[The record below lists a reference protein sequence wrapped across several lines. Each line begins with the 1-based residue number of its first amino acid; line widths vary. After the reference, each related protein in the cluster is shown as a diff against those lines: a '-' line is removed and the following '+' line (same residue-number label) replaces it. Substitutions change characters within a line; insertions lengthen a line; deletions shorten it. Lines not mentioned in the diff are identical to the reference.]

1 MVDAGNRK
9 IEGVSRTE
17 LDSHAASI
25 VVGKNALITHDSG
38 KSVNVGPFTEQLGK
52 LNDVPIVDCVIAHDC
67 PYSKRTIL
75 LAMYNAL
82 YIPEM
87 SENLVPPFVL
97 RRQGNVV
104 NDIPKIQIDAP
115 TELDH
120 CLILDDNRVHIPLQ
134 LIGTMSYFQTRKP
147 SMDEYEE
154 AVLSNQLVDL
164 NVNEAEWDPLD
175 PSFARDEAG
184 MLDFEGRLIEGPA
197 RSKDFF
203 DVDTSSDQSY
213 DLSKVNVLRED
224 EKLVARISAL
234 SVNDGAVQRPPD
246 NKHMA
251 NWEQQ
256 EMKAVSRSLDPVSFA
271 SDIVERTAISKFQS
285 SMKSKVSAVSVGG
298 NIGIKAEDLAKVF
311 RVDLKTA
318 KQTLLNTTQYLKRSK
333 NPSLHR
339 RYSSND
345 RMLRYTHLREYFYM
359 DTMFASQKSGAT
371 TRGNTCLQLF
381 VTDKGFVFVCPMKRK
396 SDVPF
401 ALKLF
406 FKKVGVPDAIIC
418 DQGGEQIG
426 GDSKKLLRESG
437 TVVKQIEPN
446 TPWSNRAERYIG
458 IFKQAVRDLMHE
470 TNCPM
475 KLWDYC
481 MEYKAKVNNSTAR
494 NLYQLGS
501 LTPYQTIYQREPD
514 ISNLCQFKFYDW
526 CYYRE
531 ETAKFPFPSQVLGR
545 VLGPSDGVGN
555 EMAVWIIR
563 VDGRI
568 ISRQTARPLTDDE
581 VNSPLEIAR
590 RKAFDEAIK
599 RKLGDSI
606 HLPEKS
612 NEASEWLYL
621 GDVGDGLE
629 IPDTDNESYD
639 LLVNSEVIL
648 PHQDR
653 HQHAVVL
660 GRHKKDDGTE
670 IGRTDHNPA
679 LNTAVYDVKFPDGA
693 IKQYS
698 ANIIAEN
705 LYSQV
710 DMDGH
715 TSLVLESIVDHRK
728 DETAIKNE
736 DKYFRTKQGQRRL
749 RQTTKGW
756 ELCVLWRNGEEQW
769 VPLREL
775 KQSNPVEVADY
786 AHSNNLIEEPAFKW
800 WVPYTLRKRDYI
812 VSKVTSRVT
821 KRTHKYG
828 VRIPRSIK
836 EAYELDKS
844 NNNSLWR
851 DAIEKEMQNVS
862 IAFEVMEDD
871 EVLPKG
877 YKPASCHIIFDV
889 KMDFTR
895 KARYVMDGHRTPDPD
910 GSTYAGVVS
919 RESIRIALT
928 YAALNDLNICAGD
941 ILNAYLQAPSSEKY
955 YIPKCG
961 VEFGLENV
969 GKRAKIV
976 RALYGGKSSGRDFR
990 NHLRSCMSHLGFQ
1003 SCKADPDVW
1012 MREATK
1018 CDGTSYYQ
1026 YVLLYVDDVLVVAE
1040 GAEQIIRNEIGKY
1053 FMVKE
1058 ESIGI
1063 PEVYLGG
1070 KISEVILNNG
1080 ARAFTFSSSKYVKG
1094 AVSNVEA
1101 YLQEKGLKFPSR
1113 VSTPLSIGYR
1123 PEVDTSDELD
1133 DEDAAYY
1140 QSLIGVLRWM
1150 VELGRIDITCEVSMM
1165 ASHMALPR
1173 EGHLAQLFHMFAY
1186 LKKCHNSELVFDP
1199 SDRDVDYNEFVH
1211 QDWDA
1216 SEYGILSEE
1225 TPVNAPKPR
1234 GMGFTMLAY
1243 VDSDHAGEIITRRS
1257 RTGYIVY
1264 LNNSPIYWI
1273 SKKQQGVETSSFG
1286 AEFTAMKQCTEY
1298 IRGLRFKLRMMGIP
1312 CSQPSLVYGDN
1323 KSVLANASMP
1333 DSVLK
1338 KKAHSIAYNFV
1349 REGVVRK
1356 EWLLAYVNTKDNIAD
1371 FLTKPL
1377 SGEQRM
1383 KLVRQVLHHL

>member
-1 MVDAGNRK
+1 MVSIGYQQTEA
-9 IEGVSRTE
+9 IHRTE

-25 VVGKNALITHDSG
+25 VVGKNVLVTHDSG
-38 KSVNVGPFTEQLGK
+38 KTVNVGPFTDQLGK
-52 LNDVPIVDCVIAHDC
+52 LKNVPIVDCVVAHDC
-67 PYSKRTIL
+67 PYSKKTFI

-82 YIPEM
+82 YVPAMED
-87 SENLVPPFVL
+87 NLIPPFAL

-104 NDIPKIQIDAP
+104 NDIPKIQVDAP

-120 CLILDDNRVHIPLQ
+120 CLILDDKRVHIPLH
-134 LIGTMSYFQTRKP
+134 LVGTMSYFNSRKP
-147 SMDEYEE
+147 SIDEYEE
-154 AVLSNQLVDL
+154 AMLHNQLIDL
-164 NVNEAEWDPLD
+164 NVNEAEWDPTN
-175 PSFARDEAG
+175 PFFAQEEAK
-184 MLDFEGRLIEGPA
+184 MLDFEGRVIE
-197 RSKDFF
+197 RSSIAQDFF
-203 DVDTSSDQSY
+203 DVDESDQSNY
-213 DLSKVNVLRED
+213 EVGKVNVLRED
-224 EKLVARISAL
+224 EALVARISAL
-234 SVNDGAVQRPPD
+234 SVNDGKAQRPPD
-246 NKHMA
+246 NRRMEA
-251 NWEQQ
+251 GNLSEL
-256 EMKAVSRSLDPVSFA
+256 EMISRTLDPVAFA
-271 SDIVERTAISKFQS
+271 TDLIENAALSKFQS
-285 SMKSKVSAVSVGG
+285 SMKSRIASVSVGKQA
-298 NIGIKAEDLAKVF
+298 GIKPEELAKVF
-311 RVDLKTA
+311 RIDRQTA
-318 KQTLLNTTQYLKRSK
+318 NRTLNSTTQYLKRTKS
-333 NPSLHR
+333 PSLHR
-339 RYSSND
+339 RYTSND
-345 RMLRYTHLREYFYM
+345 RMLRYNHIREYFYM
-359 DTMFASQKSGAT
+359 DTMFASKKSGAT

-381 VTDKGFVFVCPMKRK
+381 VTDKGFVYVCPLKRK

-401 ALKLF
+401 ALGMF

-426 GDSKKLLRESG
+426 GDSKKLMREVG

-458 IFKQAVRDLMHE
+458 IFKQAVRDLMHD

-475 KLWDYC
+475 RLWDYC
-481 MEYKAKVNNSTAR
+481 MEYKARVNNATAR
-494 NLYQLGS
+494 NLYQLGPM
-501 LTPYQTIYQREPD
+501 TPYQTIYQREPD
-514 ISNLCQFKFYDW
+514 ISNLCQFGFYDW

-545 VLGPSDGVGN
+545 VLGPSEGIGN
-555 EMAVWIIR
+555 EMSVWILR

-568 ISRQTARPLTDDE
+568 IARQTARPLTSE
-581 VNSPLEIAR
+581 EWKSPLENAR
-590 RKAFDEAIK
+590 RQAFDMAIK
-599 RKLGDSI
+599 KKLGDSI
-606 HLPEKS
+606 QLPTKESEPDEWS
-612 NEASEWLYL
+612 NL
-621 GDVGDGLE
+621 GDVGDGIE
-629 IPDTDNESYD
+629 IPDTDEESYD
-639 LLVNSEVIL
+639 ALVNAEVVL
-648 PHQDR
+648 PHQDKQR
-653 HQHAVVL
+653 YAVVL
-660 GRHKKDDGTE
+660 GRHKRDDGSTV
-670 IGRTDHNPA
+670 GQKHNNPIF
-679 LNTAVYDVKFPDGA
+679 NSAVYDVQFPDGA
-693 IKQYS
+693 VKQYA
-698 ANIIAEN
+698 ANVIAEN
-705 LYSQV
+705 LYAQV
-710 DMDGH
+710 DVDGH
-715 TSLVLESIVDHRK
+715 TSLVLDSITDHRK
-728 DETAIKNE
+728 DEAAVRKE
-736 DKYFRTKQGQRRL
+736 DQYFKTKQGRKKL

-756 ELCVLWRNGEEQW
+756 ELCVQWRTGEEQW

-786 AHSNNLIEEPAFKW
+786 AQSNDLVHEPAFKW
-800 WVPYTLRKRDYI
+800 WVPYILRKRDHI
-812 VSKVTSRVT
+812 VSKVTSRVV

-828 VRIPRSIK
+828 VRVPKSIR
-836 EAYELDKS
+836 EAYELDKV

-862 IAFEVMEDD
+862 IAFEIMDEE

-990 NHLRSCMSHLGFQ
+990 NHLRSCMTHLKFS

-1018 CDGTSYYQ
+1018 DDGTPYYQ
-1026 YVLLYVDDVLVVAE
+1026 YALLYVDDVLVVAE

-1053 FMVKE
+1053 FQIKE

-1070 KISEVILNNG
+1070 KISEVMLNNG
-1080 ARAFTFSSSKYVKG
+1080 ARAFTFSSSKYVQG
-1094 AVSNVEA
+1094 AVSNVEE
-1101 YLQEKGLKFPSR
+1101 YLKSREAKLPSR
-1113 VSTPLSIGYR
+1113 ASTPLGIGYR
-1123 PEVDTSDELD
+1123 PELDTSDELG

-1140 QSLIGVLRWM
+1140 QSLIGILRWM

-1173 EGHLAQLFHMFAY
+1173 EGHLSQLFHMFAY

-1199 SDRDVDYNEFVH
+1199 SDRDIDYNEFVH
-1211 QDWDA
+1211 QDWES
-1216 SEYGILSEE
+1216 SEYGILQEE
-1225 TPVNAPKPR
+1225 IPVNAPKPR
-1234 GMGFTMLAY
+1234 GLGFTMLAY
-1243 VDSDHAGEIITRRS
+1243 VDSDHAGEVITRRS

-1264 LNNSPIYWI
+1264 LNNSPVYWM

-1298 IRGLRFKLRMMGIP
+1298 IRGLRFKLRMMGIS
-1312 CSQPSLVYGDN
+1312 CSQPSLIYGDN

-1356 EWLLAYVNTKDNIAD
+1356 E
-1371 FLTKPL
+1371 
-1377 SGEQRM
+1377 
-1383 KLVRQVLHHL
+1383 